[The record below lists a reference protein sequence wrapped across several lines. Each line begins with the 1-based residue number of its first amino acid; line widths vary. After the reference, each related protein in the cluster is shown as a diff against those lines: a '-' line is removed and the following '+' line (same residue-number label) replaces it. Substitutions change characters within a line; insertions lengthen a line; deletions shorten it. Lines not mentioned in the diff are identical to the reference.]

1 MSSPVVLILMFLAV
15 AVAFFA
21 LGAAWGR
28 NRRSAGPQ
36 KELAPVVPLPDFA
49 AGLPEETVDEIDWAL
64 ASGRKI
70 DAIRTFRDATGLG
83 LADSKRVIDH
93 WDESRELH
101 RNSEPVGYD
110 LE

>member
-1 MSSPVVLILMFLAV
+1 MSNPVVLILMFLAV

-21 LGAAWGR
+21 LGVVWGR
-28 NRRSAGPQ
+28 NRRSSAQ
-36 KELAPVVPLPDFA
+36 KELAAVVPLPDFA
-49 AGLPEETVDEIDWAL
+49 AGLPAETVDSIDWAL

-93 WDESRELH
+93 WDESRDLH